1 MLSNP
6 LKRVIFRN
14 KALDG
19 FRFTIRPENID
30 LPASTGIFPRHE
42 SWSLLGH
49 PPNMRLWR
57 LGSSQLSCHNQTDPL
72 PWLGFVPFGTGIGT
86 KRSAGPKLCALF
98 IHGLSYFRP
107 PYLLENSPTPS
118 MPEQISAASRTSD
131 GDNPSS
137 LWVNFASTTA
147 AIAAAPATSRKSRIF
162 PIAGGY
168 AKPQGLRNHPLL
180 SLCLTQ
186 RAGPKPAPWS
196 SPPQPSATCPQPLGV
211 ALPEPAARIR

>member
-57 LGSSQLSCHNQTDPL
+57 PGSSQLSCHNQTDP
-72 PWLGFVPFGTGIGT
+72 V
-86 KRSAGPKLCALF
+86 
-98 IHGLSYFRP
+98 
-107 PYLLENSPTPS
+107 LLVT
-118 MPEQISAASRTSD
+118 
-131 GDNPSS
+131 
-137 LWVNFASTTA
+137 
-147 AIAAAPATSRKSRIF
+147 APAVGVGLG
-162 PIAGGY
+162 A
-168 AKPQGLRNHPLL
+168 AKTLDQE
-180 SLCLTQ
+180 
-186 RAGPKPAPWS
+186 
-196 SPPQPSATCPQPLGV
+196 
-211 ALPEPAARIR
+211 LP